1 MKKLTLFF
9 AIIGVLTS
17 CENNNLTNNTAY
29 IPPAPNYSQENM
41 WFTILD
47 DNQSGVDVFYIPST
61 WEFDWF
67 TKDSVVCHYADITN
81 QEHLDDMSIEM
92 KKVADY
98 MADGNR
104 FYSPFYRHIT
114 LNTWATLNEDTI
126 CARYNKVSLKDST
139 GV

>member
-29 IPPAPNYSQENM
+29 IPPAPNYSQKTM
-41 WFTILD
+41 WYNVLNN
-47 DNQSGVDVFYIPST
+47 NQDSGVDVFYIPST

-92 KKVADY
+92 
-98 MADGNR
+98 
-104 FYSPFYRHIT
+104 
-114 LNTWATLNEDTI
+114 
-126 CARYNKVSLKDST
+126 
-139 GV
+139 